1 MCFGA
6 LYGLSTIVLYELLGL
21 AGLPTFYDTL
31 LQVPLLNLSVIAID
45 RAVRSTALMRF
56 DPGRLLPFLAGRR
69 RHLAYIGV
77 WAVVF
82 SLMSAAQGVGDRHPG
97 QWLPFWQQACLQDR
111 AGACRYLG
119 QMYATYCRAGSEW
132 SCRELDRLVPG
143 GAIGALAGARE
154 STSAGAFGVKGQG
167 SATPPLEDLPIVLRG
182 SKGPISDRRPASLRM
197 RACAQGWLDS
207 CGEPASSGVE

>member
-21 AGLPTFYDTL
+21 AGLPTFYDKL

-45 RAVRSTALMRF
+45 RFVRSASIKRF
-56 DPGRLLPFLAGRR
+56 DPGRLLPSLSGRR
-69 RHLAYIGV
+69 RHLAYISV
-77 WAVVF
+77 WAVLF

-97 QWLPFWQQACLQDR
+97 QWLPFWQRACLQDGT
-111 AGACRYLG
+111 GACRYLG

-132 SCRELDRLVPG
+132 SCRELDRLGAG
-143 GAIGALAGARE
+143 GAIGTMAGASE
-154 STSAGAFGVKGQG
+154 STSATSGVKGQG
-167 SATPPLEDLPIVLRG
+167 RATPPLEDLPIVLRG
-182 SKGPISDRRPASLRM
+182 SKGPISDRRPGSLRE

-207 CGEPASSGVE
+207 CGGPASSSVE